1 MSMLLRQSLILIT
14 ALFFL
19 PVVQALTYEMT
30 PGSDIVGSVQYYTVV
45 KGDTFASVARKF
57 DLGFLELQ
65 EANPKINSQKTL
77 TPGTELLIP
86 TEFILPNGTPRQG
99 IVLNVAELR
108 LYYFPPNTNTVVTF
122 PVGLGRTGWKTP
134 TGQTKIIAKRENPVW
149 IPPDSIRA
157 EAARQGRSL
166 PAVYPAG
173 PNNPLGKYAL
183 NLGWSGYRLHG
194 TNAPASIGTRASHG
208 CIRMFPEDI
217 ESLFKQV
224 DLNTPV
230 TVVHEPYKVGIKDG
244 QLFLEAHEPFVE
256 AYYTNGADDDAM
268 LEDALDNDPTF
279 TNMNT
284 NVDWSEVKK
293 LINNTYGY
301 PVKITNLPGA

>member
-1 MSMLLRQSLILIT
+1 MLVLLRQTVILIT

-19 PVVQALTYEMT
+19 PVLQALTYEIT
-30 PGSDIVGSVQYYTVV
+30 PGSDIVGSVQYYTV
-45 KGDTFASVARKF
+45 KNGDTFAEIARKF
-57 DLGFLELQ
+57 DLGFVELQ
-65 EANPKINSQKTL
+65 EANPKIDSQKAL

-86 TEFILPNGTPRQG
+86 TEFILPNGTAREG

-108 LYYFPPNTNTVVTF
+108 LYYFPPGTNTVVTF

-134 TGQTKIIAKRENPVW
+134 TGQTKIVAKRENPVW
-149 IPPDSIRA
+149 VPPDSIRA
-157 EAARQGRSL
+157 EAERQGRTL
-166 PAVYPAG
+166 PAAYPAG

-224 DLNTPV
+224 SVDTPV
-230 TVVHEPYKVGIKDG
+230 TVVHEPFKIGVKNG
-244 QLFLEAHEPFVE
+244 QLYLEAHEPFVE
-256 AYYTNGADDDAM
+256 AYYTGGEDDGTILQDAM
-268 LEDALDNDPTF
+268 SESPHSH
-279 TNMNT
+279 MNT
-284 NVDWSEVKK
+284 SVDWSEVKK
-293 LINNTYGY
+293 LIHDTYGY
-301 PVKITNLPGA
+301 PVKISDLPGA